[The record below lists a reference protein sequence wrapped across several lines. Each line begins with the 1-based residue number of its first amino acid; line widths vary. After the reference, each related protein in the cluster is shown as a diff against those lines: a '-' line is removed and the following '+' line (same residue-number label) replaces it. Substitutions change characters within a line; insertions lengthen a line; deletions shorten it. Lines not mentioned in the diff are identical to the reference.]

1 MQVKKIK
8 IVEQMEH
15 SECGLAC
22 ITMLIN
28 YYGNDIKLSTLR
40 EEYGVPVEGYTLIK
54 LKEILENKGINAT
67 GVSIN
72 NINLLNKY
80 HLPFIGL
87 WENKHF
93 VIIEK
98 IKNNRILIS
107 DPAIGKRWVDK
118 KTFNEKFSKSA
129 LLCNAKENFQKS
141 KSKNEFS
148 HFTSF
153 FYNNRWFIFLLIII
167 TITIQ
172 IFNVAIPITIQK
184 TIVYLTLLI
193 NSHLNYISFY
203 FDIFILNIFKNSLN
217 DTL

>member
-40 EEYGVPVEGYTLIK
+40 EEYGVPVGGYTLIK

-87 WENKHF
+87 
-93 VIIEK
+93 
-98 IKNNRILIS
+98 
-107 DPAIGKRWVDK
+107 
-118 KTFNEKFSKSA
+118 
-129 LLCNAKENFQKS
+129 
-141 KSKNEFS
+141 
-148 HFTSF
+148 
-153 FYNNRWFIFLLIII
+153 
-167 TITIQ
+167 
-172 IFNVAIPITIQK
+172 
-184 TIVYLTLLI
+184 
-193 NSHLNYISFY
+193 
-203 FDIFILNIFKNSLN
+203 
-217 DTL
+217 